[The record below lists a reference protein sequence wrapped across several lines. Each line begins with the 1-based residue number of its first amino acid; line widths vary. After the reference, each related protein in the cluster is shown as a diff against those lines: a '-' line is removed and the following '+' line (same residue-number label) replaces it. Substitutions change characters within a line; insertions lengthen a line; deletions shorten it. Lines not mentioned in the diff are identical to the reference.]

1 MKQPPHWI
9 LILSRAKLMQP
20 FFRCQLN
27 LVSTPQAVS
36 GQIYEL
42 FFLHYGWLMRSRFPR
57 IIAQGTSASRNLARY
72 HPLGGAVDNKSG
84 RFRRVFSKAFC
95 CRQRRISS

>member
-42 FFLHYGWLMRSRFPR
+42 LFFTLRMVDAITISPDHSTGYVSFSESGPLPPARRGSR
-57 IIAQGTSASRNLARY
+57 Q
-72 HPLGGAVDNKSG
+72 
-84 RFRRVFSKAFC
+84 
-95 CRQRRISS
+95 